1 MVLKIKKRVL
11 LFSTAAIFAF
21 PTISYAQNITLETN
35 LLSQSSLE
43 QNEKIRSPRKDIIE
57 WCYKTIDGNLYR
69 RQYNYSKEEWIG
81 EWERC

>member
-21 PTISYAQNITLETN
+21 PTISYAQNITLETQS
-35 LLSQSSLE
+35 LLQSSSE
-43 QNEKIRSPRKDIIE
+43 RNEEIRSPRKDVIE
-57 WCYKTIDGNLYR
+57 WRYKTIDGKIYR
-69 RQYNYSKEEWIG
+69 RQYNYSKKKWIG